1 MPVFVRRTLWALT
14 IVAIG
19 LGAHYFLFPPSRNQ
33 VYLKAAPAQKAMFI
47 NLLVARRVDQLY
59 NQEPHTPLTD
69 PEFRDQ
75 PDGTYWHMQVSET
88 AELQVDWSEDGNSLI
103 AEFKDLPEDIC
114 APVLFAASIA
124 DTIKLHRLPLVS
136 FLPIFTN
143 YQTEWSYDE
152 LRQITIGDEEFQSFD
167 RRAPLEMMSFIEPCV
182 AAVKDGFVQASIT
195 YTRQPDDTPNHLT
208 RMAEKAKVF
217 EEQVRADP
225 IRQALRKAA
234 EMDAERMRQRLE
246 KRHPELKGVE
256 LQRQTPKRY

>member
-1 MPVFVRRTLWALT
+1 MPIFVRRTLWALT

-19 LGAHYFLFPPSRNQ
+19 LGAPYFLFPPARNQ
-33 VYLKAAPAQKAMFI
+33 VYMKAEPAQKAMFI

-59 NQEPHTPLTD
+59 HQEPHTPLTD
-69 PEFRDQ
+69 AGFRDQ

-136 FLPIFTN
+136 FLPVYTN

-152 LRQITIGDEEFQSFD
+152 LRRITIGDEEFQSFD
-167 RRAPLEMMSFIEPCV
+167 RRAPLELMSFIEPCE
-182 AAVKDGFVQASIT
+182 AAVKDGTVQASIT

-208 RMAEKAKVF
+208 RMAEKAKIF

-225 IRQALRKAA
+225 ARQAARERV
-234 EMDAERMRQRLE
+234 EMEAERMRQRRE
-246 KRHPELKGVE
+246 KEHPELRGEE
-256 LQRQTPKRY
+256 LQQQMSERY

>member
-1 MPVFVRRTLWALT
+1 MPVFVRRTILALT
-14 IVAIG
+14 IIAIG
-19 LGAHYFLFPPSRNQ
+19 LGALYFLFPPSRNQ
-33 VYLKAAPAQKAMFI
+33 VYLKAEPAQKAMFI

-69 PEFRDQ
+69 AGFRDQ

-152 LRQITIGDEEFQSFD
+152 LRQITIGDEAFQSFD
-167 RRAPLEMMSFIEPCV
+167 RRAPLELMSFIKPCD
-182 AAVKDGFVQASIT
+182 AAVKDGAVQASIT
-195 YTRQPDDTPNHLT
+195 YTRQPDDAPNHLT
-208 RMAEKAKVF
+208 RMAEKAKIF

-225 IRQALRKAA
+225 ARQAAREAA
-234 EMDAERMRQRLE
+234 EMEAERIRLIRE
-246 KRHPELKGVE
+246 KEHPELEGE
-256 LQRQTPKRY
+256 EIQQQTSERY